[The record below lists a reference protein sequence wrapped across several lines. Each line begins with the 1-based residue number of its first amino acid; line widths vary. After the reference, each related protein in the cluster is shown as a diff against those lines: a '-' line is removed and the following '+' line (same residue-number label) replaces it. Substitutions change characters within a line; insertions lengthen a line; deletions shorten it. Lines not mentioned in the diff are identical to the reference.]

1 MRIAG
6 NRLDAPVARL
16 LSETLRAEGFPSTAD
31 KVSAA
36 LEQRITGEAPLT
48 LEDHEVILEVLNRH
62 CPATLYRLR
71 ERLLEEQRYIRQVT
85 DG

>member
-6 NRLDAPVARL
+6 NRLNAPVVRL
-16 LSETLRAEGFPSTAD
+16 LSEILRAEGFPAIAD
-31 KVSAA
+31 KVADA
-36 LEQRITGEAPLT
+36 LKNQVTGEPPLT
-48 LEDHEVILEVLNRH
+48 LEDHEVILEVLNRR

-71 ERLLEEQRYIRQVT
+71 ERLLEEQRYIRRAT